1 MPEAKI
7 IAWVAENENNIRFY
21 RKSGRLTFI
30 GRDQMYLDL
39 KRIRKAFLIV
49 PKDPLHPLVR
59 SYLVLYET
67 ENVEYYEQRSYIS
80 YEELEKAIENGEIR
94 LKEVNAFY
102 VVTEWD
108 ADEPVR
114 EYRVSL
120 LDGKVEKVYDAI
132 EEHHHF
138 DYPF

>member
-7 IAWVAENENNIRFY
+7 VAKVSESENNIRFY
-21 RKSGRLTFI
+21 RKSGRLTFV
-30 GRDQMYLDL
+30 GRDRMYLDL

-67 ENVEYYEQRSYIS
+67 ENVEYYEQRSMIPYK
-80 YEELEKAIENGEIR
+80 ELEKAVERGEIE
-94 LKEVNAFY
+94 LKEVDSFY
-102 VVTEWD
+102 VITEWD

-120 LDGKVEKVYDAI
+120 SGRVEKTYDAI
-132 EEHHHF
+132 EESHRF